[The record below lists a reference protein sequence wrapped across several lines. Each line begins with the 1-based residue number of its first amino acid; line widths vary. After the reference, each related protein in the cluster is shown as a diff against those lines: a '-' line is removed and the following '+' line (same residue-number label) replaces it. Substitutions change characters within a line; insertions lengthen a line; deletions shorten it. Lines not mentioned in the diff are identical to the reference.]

1 MTQSVFMQNPTALT
15 AVPPS
20 PDGGQ
25 SHSAPRNS
33 GRALDMDWVDEIR
46 VNLSAAERRGALRP
60 AARRGASQEHDA
72 VGGASGP

>member
-33 GRALDMDWVDEIR
+33 GRALDMD
-46 VNLSAAERRGALRP
+46 
-60 AARRGASQEHDA
+60 
-72 VGGASGP
+72 